1 MPEKIGGTRSLVA
14 FFVIAYVWAWLFYV
28 PMAVVHAPPQWAILA
43 TLGPTIAAV
52 VVHRIEAGNYRV
64 VAIFKHLPG
73 VLVGTAVGVA
83 LMLLAYVVLPAL
95 TTANP
100 RKLHWSVLGS
110 VAVYNYSTL
119 LGGPLFEEPGWRG
132 FALPRLEPRYG
143 PMGATLV
150 LAPLWAG
157 WHLPLLFY
165 PGWISASWWVY
176 LLFIL
181 GSSVIL
187 TFVTNLARFSVV
199 APIVT
204 HAVFNTASR
213 FLNGM
218 FAGEAPNVRI
228 VPFELIMA
236 LGGLTIATVLIFAT
250 RGQLAYAQGRRIVAD
265 AKNRL
270 PVS

>member
-1 MPEKIGGTRSLVA
+1 MRAVPERLRTTGSLVI
-14 FFVIAYVWAWLFYV
+14 FFVIAYLWAWLVYV
-28 PMAVVHAPPQWAILA
+28 PMVVFHLPPQWVMLA
-43 TLGPTIAAV
+43 ALGPTIAAV
-52 VVHRIEAGNYRV
+52 VANRVETNSYRAV
-64 VAIFKHLPG
+64 TILTSLPRLLGATAMG
-73 VLVGTAVGVA
+73 VT
-83 LMLLAYVVLPAL
+83 LMLLAYVVLPAIA
-95 TTANP
+95 TADA

-132 FALPRLEPRYG
+132 FALPRLEAHYG
-143 PMGATLV
+143 PVKATLV

-187 TFVTNLARFSVV
+187 TYVTNLAGFSVV
-199 APIVT
+199 APVVA
-204 HAVFNTASR
+204 HAIFNTVSR

-218 FAGEAPNVRI
+218 FAGTEPHVPRF
-228 VPFELIMA
+228 VPFELVMA
-236 LGGLTIATVLIFAT
+236 LGGLAAGTVLILIT
-250 RGQLAYAQGRRIVAD
+250 HGRLAYVRRHQVPH
-265 AKNRL
+265 RRR
-270 PVS
+270 

>member
-1 MPEKIGGTRSLVA
+1 
-14 FFVIAYVWAWLFYV
+14 V
-28 PMAVVHAPPQWAILA
+28 PMAVVHARPQWVILA

-52 VVHRIEAGNYRV
+52 VVHRIEAGNYRA
-64 VAIFKHLPG
+64 VAIFTNLPA
-73 VLVGTAVGVA
+73 VLVATAVGVP

-95 TTANP
+95 TTADV
-100 RKLHWSVLGS
+100 RKVHWSVLGS

-132 FALPRLEPRYG
+132 FALPRLEARYG
-143 PMGATLV
+143 PVGATLV

-165 PGWISASWWVY
+165 AGWISASWWVY

-187 TFVTNLARFSVV
+187 TYVTNLARFSVV

-218 FAGEAPNVRI
+218 LAGTEPHVRV
-228 VPFELIMA
+228 VPFELVMA
-236 LGGLTIATVLIFAT
+236 LGGLAIATVLVVAT
-250 RGQLAYAQGRRIVAD
+250 HGQLGYAQGQLIVAD

-270 PVS
+270 PVA